1 MAGGSSGRGKPPGRP
16 VMFWW
21 DNPPGPRS
29 GGTVERLI
37 RGKVY
42 ERRVGPRDL
51 LDVQEAAAALGNL
64 HPLSVYRLI
73 QQDRLDAVRRGRQ
86 VLIPLSEVKR
96 YLERRRR
103 SPGGP
108 EFWLSG

>member
-1 MAGGSSGRGKPPGRP
+1 MARGSSGRSKQPGRP

-21 DNPPGPRS
+21 DNPPGPGQ

-42 ERRVGPRDL
+42 ERRVGSRDL

-73 QQDRLDAVRRGRQ
+73 QQGRLAVVRRGRQ
-86 VLIPLSEVKR
+86 VLIRLSEVKR
-96 YLERRRR
+96 YLR
-103 SPGGP
+103 SGGPGGP
-108 EFWLSG
+108 DFWLSG